1 MIKIKAHVSEKKRRE
16 VEDIK
21 RLIKEYKIMGIV
33 NLEKLPA
40 LNLMKIKSSLK
51 DKMVLKYS
59 KKRLMKIAFDESGD
73 KNIQSLKDKLIGIPA
88 LIFSK
93 EDPFKLF
100 QLLKKSKSP
109 APAKMGDVAPKDI
122 LVAAGPTDFPPGP
135 MIGELGQLGIK
146 TAVEGGKI
154 VIKIDKLLVK
164 EGEVINAKNAE
175 LMSKLKI
182 EPMEIGLNLLLTYCN
197 NEILIRSVLD
207 IDTDIY
213 FDNIKLVVN
222 EGINLAVYSGYIT
235 KETVELLIR
244 KVVLEAEGLSSK
256 VQLPEEEE
264 KVSKLEENEQET
276 QKDREDPILEE
287 ETVSEENIKTNVQE
301 ESSLEQSYLKQPFK
315 TRVDIST
322 GSSHETTRGV
332 LVENVDEEKKKPQ
345 KENVDE
351 TNLEK
356 LTPLEKELEE
366 KYIEEAKEET
376 DDGIVIEQ
384 KKLNEI
390 TKEDMKKAEETLKEL
405 VNKKIRGE
413 I

>member
-301 ESSLEQSYLKQPFK
+301 ESSLEQSYLKQSLK
-315 TRVDIST
+315 A
-322 GSSHETTRGV
+322 
-332 LVENVDEEKKKPQ
+332 LAENVDEEKKKSQ

-366 KYIEEAKEET
+366 KYIEETKEET
-376 DDGIVIEQ
+376 DEDIVIEQ

-405 VNKKIRGE
+405 VDKKIRGE

>member
-182 EPMEIGLNLLLTYCN
+182 EPMEIGLTLLLTYCN

-301 ESSLEQSYLKQPFK
+301 ESSLEQSYLKQSLK
-315 TRVDIST
+315 A
-322 GSSHETTRGV
+322 
-332 LVENVDEEKKKPQ
+332 LAENVDEEKKKSQ

-366 KYIEEAKEET
+366 KYIEETKEET
-376 DDGIVIEQ
+376 DEDIVIEQ

-405 VNKKIRGE
+405 VDKKIRGE